1 MLPPLARRVPTLA
14 HRVPTLATLLL
25 AMLLCGLSLG
35 AAPAQAHGLGD
46 PAVRTVLDGVRPALP
61 VGVGVGVRP
70 SVVDELV
77 LTNSTPVAM
86 EVLARGGEAFLRLS
100 SSGVQANLAS
110 PDWYTTGN
118 PEGGAPVPP
127 GVRGGRSTPR
137 FVRVSALSTWAE
149 FDPRL
154 HPPVTV
160 LPAARAAR
168 TDSVLGSWT
177 VPLTYGGKPYEVR
190 GHVLFSPIRGGF
202 VVLTR
207 PAPAGLQVAPLQG
220 ELPGLFLRAPKGHVL
235 VVQGRGGEP
244 FLRFDA
250 DGVQA
255 NTASASWVEDQRARG
270 RPVPVGTRGVHF
282 VRVGS
287 STTYSWLEPRLR
299 YPFDVPSPAVL
310 ARPLATTVQHWT
322 VPLTLDGSPSALTG
336 TVQWVPRALATRQLR
351 GPSATRSEGSS
362 RGTTVAVGAV
372 TALAVAVG
380 LVLLLRRRVRRRP
393 GA

>member
-1 MLPPLARRVPTLA
+1 MLRPLARRVL
-14 HRVPTLATLLL
+14 TLATLFL
-25 AMLLCGLSLG
+25 ATLLCGLSLG

-46 PAVRTVLDGVRPALP
+46 RAVRTVLDGVQPALP
-61 VGVGVGVRP
+61 VGVGVDVRP

-77 LTNSTPVAM
+77 LTNSTPVPM
-86 EVLARGGEAFLRLS
+86 EVLARGGEAFLRVS
-100 SSGVQANLAS
+100 SGGVQANLAS

-127 GVRGGRSTPR
+127 GVQGGRSTPR

-160 LPAARAAR
+160 MPAARAAR

-202 VVLTR
+202 VVLAR

-235 VVQGRGGEP
+235 VVQGRSGEP

-299 YPFDVPSPAVL
+299 YPS
-310 ARPLATTVQHWT
+310 TY
-322 VPLTLDGSPSALTG
+322 
-336 TVQWVPRALATRQLR
+336 
-351 GPSATRSEGSS
+351 
-362 RGTTVAVGAV
+362 
-372 TALAVAVG
+372 
-380 LVLLLRRRVRRRP
+380 RRRP
-393 GA
+393 SWPGRWPRPCSSGRCP